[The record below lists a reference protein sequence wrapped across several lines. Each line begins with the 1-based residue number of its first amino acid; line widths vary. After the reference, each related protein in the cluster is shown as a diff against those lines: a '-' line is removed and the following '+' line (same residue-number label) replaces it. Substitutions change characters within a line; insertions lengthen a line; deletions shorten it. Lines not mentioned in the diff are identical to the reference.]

1 VSEHAWRVENERGG
15 EVTDTDKY
23 NAAFLAH
30 VKSARKLTQAYHS
43 GRGIKEA
50 CAVYEAARKAV
61 NEARAVMDERL
72 NSEMETANAEWKTKG
87 VEK

>member
-1 VSEHAWRVENERGG
+1 VEANERGG

-30 VKSARKLTQAYHS
+30 VKSARKLTQAYNS

-50 CAVYEAARKAV
+50 RAVYEAERKTM

-72 NSEMETANAEWKTKG
+72 NKDADKPAATATAEQG
-87 VEK
+87 GLEI